1 MCEGL
6 GLDWLSGKKDLAYMK
21 EDLLLSTSSEF
32 TNPILTKKVNNEYVH
47 DGKVSFK
54 RGLRRNFNTSF
65 EIFAYN
71 YSGI

>member
-1 MCEGL
+1 
-6 GLDWLSGKKDLAYMK
+6 MK

-32 TNPILTKKVNNEYVH
+32 TNPILTKKVNNEYVP

-54 RGLRRNFNTSF
+54 RGLERNFNTSF